1 MWRFGF
7 EEDVMLNRWKTF
19 LREVRGEINKVTWP
33 KRKEVRGTTIVVLIT
48 CVVFGVYLWFV
59 DIVMGRMLTWLYA
72 AMG

>member
-1 MWRFGF
+1 
-7 EEDVMLNRWKTF
+7 MLNRWKQF

-59 DIVMGRMLTWLYA
+59 DIVMGRVLTWLYA
-72 AMG
+72 AIG

>member
-1 MWRFGF
+1 
-7 EEDVMLNRWKTF
+7 MLDRWKTF

-72 AMG
+72 AIG

>member
-1 MWRFGF
+1 
-7 EEDVMLNRWKTF
+7 MLNRWKTF

-59 DIVMGRMLTWLYA
+59 DIVMGRVLTWLYA
-72 AMG
+72 AIG

>member
-1 MWRFGF
+1 
-7 EEDVMLNRWKTF
+7 MLDRWKTF

-48 CVVFGVYLWFV
+48 VVIFGVYLWFV

-72 AMG
+72 AIG